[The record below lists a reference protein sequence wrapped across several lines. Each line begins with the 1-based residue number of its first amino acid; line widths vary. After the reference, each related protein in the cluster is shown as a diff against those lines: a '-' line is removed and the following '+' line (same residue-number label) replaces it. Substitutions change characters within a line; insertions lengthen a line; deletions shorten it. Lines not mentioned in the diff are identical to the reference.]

1 MKELPKNPPT
11 NPAAEREPDQ
21 PHTEPNLERAID
33 DETGGLL
40 NPSRDDVRSDRTPED
55 KPAKDKPHHH

>member
-21 PHTEPNLERAID
+21 PHTEPNLEQAID

-40 NPSRDDVRSDRTPED
+40 NPSRDDVRSDKAAED
-55 KPAKDKPHHH
+55 EPRRG